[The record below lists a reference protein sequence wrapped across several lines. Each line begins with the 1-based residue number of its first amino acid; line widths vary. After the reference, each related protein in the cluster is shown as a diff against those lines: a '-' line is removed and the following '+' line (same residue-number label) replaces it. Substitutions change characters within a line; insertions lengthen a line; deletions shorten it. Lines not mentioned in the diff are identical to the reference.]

1 MKICQTRILDS
12 HWLIKFE
19 FSLAV
24 SPRVQYISCR
34 LVYYNI
40 KYSLIYNAW
49 NCNISLKNWQFRIE
63 ILLSKVFSR
72 SIRISISK
80 VKEGWGHLLS
90 LRLKIKTTCLSKY
103 NLQMLDMNHRLWVML
118 KQILLWF
125 CTILKWRFCRSRVNN
140 QTLHE
145 IIYNSLKWVDN
156 VVYICNFLCL
166 YSQNH
171 RQIKNVR
178 IAGVRTFFKNLC
190 E

>member
-24 SPRVQYISCR
+24 SPRVQYILCR

-49 NCNISLKNWQFRIE
+49 NCNISLKKLTISKETHFQIQFFE
-63 ILLSKVFSR
+63 SKQEFLLSKVFSR

-80 VKEGWGHLLS
+80 VKEGWGYLLS

-103 NLQMLDMNHRLWVML
+103 NLQMLDMNHRIWVIL

-125 CTILKWRFCRSRVNN
+125 CAIWKWRFFYRSRVNH
-140 QTLHE
+140 QALHE

-166 YSQNH
+166 YFQNH
-171 RQIKNVR
+171 R
-178 IAGVRTFFKNLC
+178 
-190 E
+190 

>member
-49 NCNISLKNWQFRIE
+49 NCNISLKNWQFRIG

-80 VKEGWGHLLS
+80 VKEGWGYLLS
-90 LRLKIKTTCLSKY
+90 LRLKIKSTCLSKY
-103 NLQMLDMNHRLWVML
+103 NLPQVQMLDMNHSIWVILFLWK
-118 KQILLWF
+118 KQIFLWF
-125 CTILKWRFCRSRVNN
+125 FASDVFCGSRANH

-145 IIYNSLKWVDN
+145 IIYGS
-156 VVYICNFLCL
+156 F
-166 YSQNH
+166 
-171 RQIKNVR
+171 
-178 IAGVRTFFKNLC
+178 
-190 E
+190 